1 MLEDLLICQHCGT
14 SAQPMISPGMGG
26 AGRGGKG
33 GGGGSGL
40 LGVGWDHIS
49 RLDLQMLQ
57 TTGSS

>member
-33 GGGGSGL
+33 GGGGE
-40 LGVGWDHIS
+40 VGCLEWGGITS
-49 RLDLQMLQ
+49 V
-57 TTGSS
+57 G